1 MEDLLP
7 LWYKQKAAM
16 AEPYDRDQVQ
26 AWGLAFAYVYFK
38 FKGELCFMFGIHPDE
53 FSYAMKYD
61 IINRLEKGNPT

>member
-26 AWGLAFAYVYFK
+26 AWGLAFAYVFFK
-38 FKGELCFMFGIHPDE
+38 FKDELCATFSIDPTE

-61 IINRLEKGNPT
+61 IINQLENGSQT